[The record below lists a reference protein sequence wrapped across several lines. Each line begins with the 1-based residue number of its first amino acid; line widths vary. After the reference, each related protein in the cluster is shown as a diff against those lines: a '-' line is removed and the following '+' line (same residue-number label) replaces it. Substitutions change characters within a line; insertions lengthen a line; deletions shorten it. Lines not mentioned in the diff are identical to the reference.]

1 MWGTSN
7 VNSFENLFNSNVQR
21 GLSTTIN
28 MDLAGIGAWDTSRV
42 TNSRFG
48 ARVESYDSNR
58 ERMRHSHRDRFR
70 TRLYPSLRS
79 FPRAWDSETNV
90 SRELL

>member
-7 VNSFENLFNSNVQR
+7 VNSFENLFNSNR
-21 GLSTTIN
+21 GLSRTIN

-79 FPRAWDSETNV
+79 FSRAWDSALHV

>member
-1 MWGTSN
+1 MWGTNN
-7 VNSFENLFNSNVQR
+7 VNSFESLFDFTVQT
-21 GLSTTIN
+21 GLSSIIN

-42 TNSRFG
+42 TTSGFG

-58 ERMRHSHRDRFR
+58 ERMRHSHRDRFP

-79 FPRAWDSETNV
+79 FPRAWDSV
-90 SRELL
+90 RHVFRELL